1 MMAVPTYDK
10 FIEPVLRFLALHP
23 VGVPAKEAHI
33 AAADSLGVSEQIGMS
48 YYQVALNSSTRIE
61 PDGRTTV

>member
-1 MMAVPTYDK
+1 MAVPTYDK

-23 VGVPAKEAHI
+23 AGVPAKEAHI
-33 AAADSLGVSEQIGMS
+33 AAADSLGVSEQDRDE
-48 YYQVALNSSTRIE
+48 YYQVAPNLSTRIE